1 MSSRNTNTMSNTTTN
16 PNVAVGVDSFLATT
30 DTKAPEGIYN
40 RTLIAETMNGFAET
54 GKTVWVM
61 FYLGNSA
68 CHGLVRGYAGH
79 SDAFSYR
86 VRGGDFSE
94 IQFKVSDIHCIH
106 NNTIT
111 LH

>member
-1 MSSRNTNTMSNTTTN
+1 MESGFAQNNTNTMSNTTTTT
-16 PNVAVGVDSFLATT
+16 DTT

-40 RTLIAETMNGFAET
+40 RTLIAETMNAFAET

-61 FYLGNSA
+61 FYVGNST

>member
-1 MSSRNTNTMSNTTTN
+1 MSNTTTN
-16 PNVAVGVDSFLATT
+16 PNVSVGVDSFLATT
-30 DTKAPEGIYN
+30 GTKAPEGIYN
-40 RTLIAETMNGFAET
+40 RILIAETMNGFAKT

-61 FYLGNSA
+61 FYVGNSA

-94 IQFKVSDIHCIH
+94 IHFKVSDIHCIH

-111 LH
+111 LR

>member
-1 MSSRNTNTMSNTTTN
+1 M
-16 PNVAVGVDSFLATT
+16 GQEEFLKAPQGKTLCEIFMKTTT
-30 DTKAPEGIYN
+30 DTTDFKAPEGIYN
-40 RTLIAETMNGFAET
+40 RIMIAEAMNGFAEA

-61 FYLGNSA
+61 FYVGNSA
-68 CHGLVRGYAGH
+68 CHGLIRGYAGH
-79 SDAFSYR
+79 ADGLSYR

-111 LH
+111 LR